1 MFLYKT
7 GGGVMIKPLI
17 IGIAGGAGSGK
28 STISEKLKS
37 INGESKVQIIDQNSF
52 IKDFSSMSFDERKK
66 LNLDHP
72 DSFDFDY
79 LIRILKDLAL
89 GNTVSIPAFDFVSLE
104 RTDNF
109 QNFTPKDIIIVEG
122 SLILYEKKLRD
133 LFDIK
138 VFIDTDSDIR
148 LIRRII
154 RDTKEK
160 SMPLEK
166 IILEYISVVK
176 PTNMNFVEPTKR
188 FADIIIPEGGEN
200 EVAINILNAK
210 IKETFK
216 HL

>member
-1 MFLYKT
+1 
-7 GGGVMIKPLI
+7 MIKPLI

-37 INGESKVQIIDQNSF
+37 INGENKVQIIDQNSF

-66 LNLDHP
+66 LNLEHP

-89 GNTVSIPAFDFVSLE
+89 GNTVSIPTFDFVSLE

-176 PTNMNFVEPTKR
+176 PTNINFVEPTKR

>member
-1 MFLYKT
+1 
-7 GGGVMIKPLI
+7 MIKPLI

-37 INGESKVQIIDQNSF
+37 INGENKVQIIDQNSF

-66 LNLDHP
+66 LNLEHP

-89 GNTVSIPAFDFVSLE
+89 GNTVSIPTFDFVSLE

-216 HL
+216 HLW

>member
-1 MFLYKT
+1 
-7 GGGVMIKPLI
+7 MIKPLI

-37 INGESKVQIIDQNSF
+37 INGENKVQIIDQNSF

-66 LNLDHP
+66 LNLEHP

-109 QNFTPKDIIIVEG
+109 QNITPKDIIIVEG

-176 PTNMNFVEPTKR
+176 PTNINFVEPTKR

>member
-1 MFLYKT
+1 MR
-7 GGGVMIKPLI
+7 KPLI

-37 INGESKVQIIDQNSF
+37 INGENKVQIIEQNSF
-52 IKDFSSMSFDERKK
+52 VKDFSSMNFDERKK
-66 LNLDHP
+66 LNFEHP

-79 LIRILKDLAL
+79 LVRILKDLAL
-89 GNTVSIPAFDFVSLE
+89 GNDVSIPSFDFVTLE

-109 QNFTPKDIIIVEG
+109 QTITPKDIIIVEG

-176 PTNMNFVEPTKR
+176 PTNINFVEPTKR

>member
-1 MFLYKT
+1 MRR
-7 GGGVMIKPLI
+7 PLI

-37 INGESKVQIIDQNSF
+37 INGENKVQIIEQNSF
-52 IKDFSSMSFDERKK
+52 VKDFSSMNFDERKK
-66 LNLDHP
+66 LNFEHP

-79 LIRILKDLAL
+79 LVRILKDLAL
-89 GNTVSIPAFDFVSLE
+89 GEDASIPSFDFVTLE
-104 RTDNF
+104 RTDDF
-109 QNFTPKDIIIVEG
+109 QTITPKDIIIVEG

-176 PTNMNFVEPTKR
+176 PTNINFVEPTKR
-188 FADIIIPEGGEN
+188 FADIIIPEGGKN

-216 HL
+216 HLW

>member
-1 MFLYKT
+1 MRR
-7 GGGVMIKPLI
+7 PLI

-37 INGESKVQIIDQNSF
+37 TNGENKVQIIEQNSF
-52 IKDFSSMSFDERKK
+52 VKDFSSMNFDERKK
-66 LNLDHP
+66 LNFEHP

-79 LIRILKDLAL
+79 LVRILKDLAL
-89 GNTVSIPAFDFVSLE
+89 GEDASIPSFDFVALE
-104 RTDNF
+104 RTDDF
-109 QNFTPKDIIIVEG
+109 QTITPKDIIIVEG

-176 PTNMNFVEPTKR
+176 PTNINFVEPTKR
-188 FADIIIPEGGEN
+188 FADIIIPEGGKN

>member
-1 MFLYKT
+1 
-7 GGGVMIKPLI
+7 MIKPLI

-37 INGESKVQIIDQNSF
+37 INGENKVQIIDQNSF

-66 LNLDHP
+66 LNLEHP

-176 PTNMNFVEPTKR
+176 PTNINFVEPTKR

-200 EVAINILNAK
+200 EVAINILN
-210 IKETFK
+210 
-216 HL
+216 LS

>member
-1 MFLYKT
+1 MRR
-7 GGGVMIKPLI
+7 PLI

-37 INGESKVQIIDQNSF
+37 INGENKVQIIEQNSF
-52 IKDFSSMSFDERKK
+52 VKDFSSMNFDERKK
-66 LNLDHP
+66 LNFEHP
-72 DSFDFDY
+72 DSYDFDY
-79 LIRILKDLAL
+79 LVRILKDLAL
-89 GNTVSIPAFDFVSLE
+89 GNDVSIPSFDFVTLE

-109 QNFTPKDIIIVEG
+109 QTITPKDIIIVEG

-176 PTNMNFVEPTKR
+176 PTNINFVEPTKR

>member
-1 MFLYKT
+1 
-7 GGGVMIKPLI
+7 MIKPLI

-37 INGESKVQIIDQNSF
+37 INGENKVQIIDQNSF
-52 IKDFSSMSFDERKK
+52 IKDFSSMSFDERQK
-66 LNLDHP
+66 LNLEHP

-89 GNTVSIPAFDFVSLE
+89 GNTVSIPTFDFVSLE

-109 QNFTPKDIIIVEG
+109 QNITPKDIIIVEG

-176 PTNMNFVEPTKR
+176 PTNINFVEPTKR

>member
-1 MFLYKT
+1 
-7 GGGVMIKPLI
+7 MIKPLI

-37 INGESKVQIIDQNSF
+37 INGENKVQIIDQNSF
-52 IKDFSSMSFDERKK
+52 IKDFSSMSFDERQK
-66 LNLDHP
+66 LNLEHP
-72 DSFDFDY
+72 DSFDFDF
-79 LIRILKDLAL
+79 LVRTLNDLAL
-89 GNTVSIPAFDFVSLE
+89 GNSASIPSFDFVTLE

-109 QNFTPKDIIIVEG
+109 QNISPKDIIIVEG

-176 PTNMNFVEPTKR
+176 PTNTNFVEPTKR

>member
-1 MFLYKT
+1 
-7 GGGVMIKPLI
+7 MIKPLI

-37 INGESKVQIIDQNSF
+37 INGENKVQIIDQNLF

-66 LNLDHP
+66 LNLEHP

-89 GNTVSIPAFDFVSLE
+89 GNTVSIPTFDFVSLE

-176 PTNMNFVEPTKR
+176 PTNINFVEPTKR

>member
-1 MFLYKT
+1 
-7 GGGVMIKPLI
+7 MIKPLI
-17 IGIAGGAGSGK
+17 IGIAVGAGSGK

-37 INGESKVQIIDQNSF
+37 INGENKVQILDQNSF

-66 LNLDHP
+66 LNLEHP

-109 QNFTPKDIIIVEG
+109 QNITPKDIIIVEG

-176 PTNMNFVEPTKR
+176 PTNINFVEPTKR

>member
-1 MFLYKT
+1 
-7 GGGVMIKPLI
+7 MIKPLI

-37 INGESKVQIIDQNSF
+37 INGENKVQIIDQNSF

-66 LNLDHP
+66 LNLEHP

-89 GNTVSIPAFDFVSLE
+89 GNTVSIPTFDFVSLE

-176 PTNMNFVEPTKR
+176 PTNINFVEPTKR

-216 HL
+216 HLW

>member
-1 MFLYKT
+1 
-7 GGGVMIKPLI
+7 MIKPLI

-37 INGESKVQIIDQNSF
+37 INGENKVQIIDQNLF

-66 LNLDHP
+66 LNLEHP

-176 PTNMNFVEPTKR
+176 PTNINFVEPTKR

-216 HL
+216 HLW

>member
-1 MFLYKT
+1 
-7 GGGVMIKPLI
+7 MIKPLI

-37 INGESKVQIIDQNSF
+37 INGENKVQIIDQNSF

-66 LNLDHP
+66 LNLEHP

-89 GNTVSIPAFDFVSLE
+89 GNTVSIPTFDFVSLE

-109 QNFTPKDIIIVEG
+109 QNFSPKDIIIVEG

-176 PTNMNFVEPTKR
+176 PTNINFVEPTKR

>member
-1 MFLYKT
+1 MRR
-7 GGGVMIKPLI
+7 PLI

-37 INGESKVQIIDQNSF
+37 INGENKVQIIEQNSF
-52 IKDFSSMSFDERKK
+52 VKDFSSMNFDERKK
-66 LNLDHP
+66 LNFEHP

-79 LIRILKDLAL
+79 LVRILKDLAL
-89 GNTVSIPAFDFVSLE
+89 GEDASIPSFDFVALE

-109 QNFTPKDIIIVEG
+109 QTISPKDIIIVEG

-176 PTNMNFVEPTKR
+176 PTNINFVEPTKR
-188 FADIIIPEGGEN
+188 FADIIIPEGGKN

>member
-1 MFLYKT
+1 
-7 GGGVMIKPLI
+7 MIKPLI

-37 INGESKVQIIDQNSF
+37 INGENKVQIIDQNSF

-66 LNLDHP
+66 LNLEHP

-176 PTNMNFVEPTKR
+176 PTNINFVEPTKR

-210 IKETFK
+210 IKGTFK

>member
-1 MFLYKT
+1 MRR
-7 GGGVMIKPLI
+7 PLI

-37 INGESKVQIIDQNSF
+37 INGENKVQIIEQNSF
-52 IKDFSSMSFDERKK
+52 VKDFSSMNFDERKK
-66 LNLDHP
+66 LNFEHP

-79 LIRILKDLAL
+79 LVRILKDLAL
-89 GNTVSIPAFDFVSLE
+89 GEDASIPSFDFVTLE

-109 QNFTPKDIIIVEG
+109 QTITPKDIIIVEG

-176 PTNMNFVEPTKR
+176 PTNINFVEPTKR

-216 HL
+216 HLW

>member
-1 MFLYKT
+1 MR
-7 GGGVMIKPLI
+7 KPLI

-37 INGESKVQIIDQNSF
+37 INGENKVQIIEQNSF
-52 IKDFSSMSFDERKK
+52 VKDFSSMNFDERKK
-66 LNLDHP
+66 LNFEHP

-79 LIRILKDLAL
+79 LVRILKDLAL
-89 GNTVSIPAFDFVSLE
+89 GNDLSIPSFDFVTLE

-109 QNFTPKDIIIVEG
+109 QTITPKDIIIVEG

-176 PTNMNFVEPTKR
+176 PTNINFVEPTKR
-188 FADIIIPEGGEN
+188 FADIIIPEGGKN

>member
-1 MFLYKT
+1 
-7 GGGVMIKPLI
+7 MIKPLI

-37 INGESKVQIIDQNSF
+37 INGENKVQIIDQNSF
-52 IKDFSSMSFDERKK
+52 IKDFSSMSFDERQK
-66 LNLDHP
+66 LNLEHP

-79 LIRILKDLAL
+79 LIRILKDLTL
-89 GNTVSIPAFDFVSLE
+89 GNTVSIPTFDFVSLE

-176 PTNMNFVEPTKR
+176 PTNINFVEPTKR

>member
-1 MFLYKT
+1 MR
-7 GGGVMIKPLI
+7 KPLI

-37 INGESKVQIIDQNSF
+37 INGENKVQIIEQNSF
-52 IKDFSSMSFDERKK
+52 VKDFSSMNFDERKK
-66 LNLDHP
+66 LNFEHP
-72 DSFDFDY
+72 DSYDFDY
-79 LIRILKDLAL
+79 LVRILKDLAL
-89 GNTVSIPAFDFVSLE
+89 GNDVSIPSFDFVTLE

-109 QNFTPKDIIIVEG
+109 QTITPKDIIIVEG
-122 SLILYEKKLRD
+122 SLILYEKKFRD

-176 PTNMNFVEPTKR
+176 PTNINFVEPTKR
-188 FADIIIPEGGEN
+188 FADIIIPEGGKN

>member
-1 MFLYKT
+1 MR
-7 GGGVMIKPLI
+7 KPLI

-37 INGESKVQIIDQNSF
+37 INGENKVQIIEQNSF
-52 IKDFSSMSFDERKK
+52 VKDFSSMNFDERKK
-66 LNLDHP
+66 LNFEHP

-79 LIRILKDLAL
+79 LVRILKDLAL
-89 GNTVSIPAFDFVSLE
+89 GNDVSIPSFDFVTLE
-104 RTDNF
+104 RTDDF
-109 QNFTPKDIIIVEG
+109 QTITPKDIIIVEG

-176 PTNMNFVEPTKR
+176 PTNINFVEPTKR
-188 FADIIIPEGGEN
+188 FADIIIPEGGKN

>member
-1 MFLYKT
+1 MRR
-7 GGGVMIKPLI
+7 PLI

-37 INGESKVQIIDQNSF
+37 INGESKVQIIEQNSF
-52 IKDFSSMSFDERKK
+52 VKDFSSMNFDERKK
-66 LNLDHP
+66 LNFEHP

-79 LIRILKDLAL
+79 LVRILKDLAL
-89 GNTVSIPAFDFVSLE
+89 GNDVSIPSFDFVALE

-109 QNFTPKDIIIVEG
+109 QTITPKDIIIVEG

-176 PTNMNFVEPTKR
+176 PTNINFVEPTKR

>member
-1 MFLYKT
+1 MR
-7 GGGVMIKPLI
+7 KPLI

-37 INGESKVQIIDQNSF
+37 INGENKVQIIEQNSF
-52 IKDFSSMSFDERKK
+52 VKDFSSMNFDERKK
-66 LNLDHP
+66 LNFEHP

-79 LIRILKDLAL
+79 LVRILKDLAL
-89 GNTVSIPAFDFVSLE
+89 GNDVSIPSFDFVTLE

-109 QNFTPKDIIIVEG
+109 QTITPKDIIVVEG

-176 PTNMNFVEPTKR
+176 PTNINFVEPTKR

>member
-1 MFLYKT
+1 MR
-7 GGGVMIKPLI
+7 KPLI

-37 INGESKVQIIDQNSF
+37 INGENKVQIIEQNSF
-52 IKDFSSMSFDERKK
+52 VKDFSSMNFDERKK
-66 LNLDHP
+66 LNFEHP
-72 DSFDFDY
+72 DSYDFDY
-79 LIRILKDLAL
+79 LVRILKDLAL
-89 GNTVSIPAFDFVSLE
+89 GNDVSIPSFDFVTLE
-104 RTDNF
+104 RNDNF
-109 QNFTPKDIIIVEG
+109 QTITPKDIIIVEG

-176 PTNMNFVEPTKR
+176 PTNINFVEPTKR

>member
-1 MFLYKT
+1 MR
-7 GGGVMIKPLI
+7 KPLI

-37 INGESKVQIIDQNSF
+37 INGENKVQIIEQNSF
-52 IKDFSSMSFDERKK
+52 VKDFSSMNFDERKK
-66 LNLDHP
+66 LNFEHP

-79 LIRILKDLAL
+79 LVRILKDLAL
-89 GNTVSIPAFDFVSLE
+89 GNDVSIPSFDFVTLE

-109 QNFTPKDIIIVEG
+109 QTITPKDIIIVEG

-176 PTNMNFVEPTKR
+176 PTNINFVEPTKR
-188 FADIIIPEGGEN
+188 FADIIIPEGGKN

-216 HL
+216 HLW

>member
-1 MFLYKT
+1 
-7 GGGVMIKPLI
+7 MIKPLI

-37 INGESKVQIIDQNSF
+37 INGENKVQILDQNSF

-66 LNLDHP
+66 LNLEHP

-89 GNTVSIPAFDFVSLE
+89 GNTVSIPTFDFVSLE

-216 HL
+216 HLW

>member
-1 MFLYKT
+1 
-7 GGGVMIKPLI
+7 MIKPLI

-37 INGESKVQIIDQNSF
+37 INGENKVQIIDQNSF
-52 IKDFSSMSFDERKK
+52 IKDFSSISFDERKK
-66 LNLDHP
+66 LNLEHP

-89 GNTVSIPAFDFVSLE
+89 GNTVSIPTFDFVSLD

-109 QNFTPKDIIIVEG
+109 QNFSPKDIIIVEG

-176 PTNMNFVEPTKR
+176 PTNINFVEPTKR

>member
-1 MFLYKT
+1 MRR
-7 GGGVMIKPLI
+7 PLI

-37 INGESKVQIIDQNSF
+37 INGENKVQIIEQNSF
-52 IKDFSSMSFDERKK
+52 VKDFSSMNFDERKK
-66 LNLDHP
+66 LNFEHP

-79 LIRILKDLAL
+79 LVRILKDLAL
-89 GNTVSIPAFDFVSLE
+89 GEDASIPSFDFVTLE
-104 RTDNF
+104 RTDDF
-109 QNFTPKDIIIVEG
+109 QTITPKDIIIVEG

-154 RDTKEK
+154 RDTKVK

-176 PTNMNFVEPTKR
+176 PTNINFVEPTKR

>member
-1 MFLYKT
+1 MR
-7 GGGVMIKPLI
+7 KPLI

-37 INGESKVQIIDQNSF
+37 INGENKVQIIEQNSF
-52 IKDFSSMSFDERKK
+52 VKDFSSMNFDERKK
-66 LNLDHP
+66 LNFEHP
-72 DSFDFDY
+72 DSYDFDY
-79 LIRILKDLAL
+79 LVRILKDLAL
-89 GNTVSIPAFDFVSLE
+89 GNDVSIPSFDFVTLE

-109 QNFTPKDIIIVEG
+109 QTITPKDIIIVEG

-176 PTNMNFVEPTKR
+176 PTNINFVEPTKR

>member
-1 MFLYKT
+1 MR
-7 GGGVMIKPLI
+7 KPLI

-37 INGESKVQIIDQNSF
+37 INGENKVQIIEQNSF
-52 IKDFSSMSFDERKK
+52 VKDFSSMNFDERKK
-66 LNLDHP
+66 LNFEHP

-79 LIRILKDLAL
+79 LVRILKDLAL
-89 GNTVSIPAFDFVSLE
+89 GNDVSIPSFDFVTLE
-104 RTDNF
+104 RTDDF
-109 QNFTPKDIIIVEG
+109 QTITPKDIIIVEG

-176 PTNMNFVEPTKR
+176 PTNINFVEPTKR

>member
-1 MFLYKT
+1 
-7 GGGVMIKPLI
+7 MIKPLI

-37 INGESKVQIIDQNSF
+37 INGENKVQILDQNSF

-66 LNLDHP
+66 LNLEHP

-89 GNTVSIPAFDFVSLE
+89 GNTVSIPTFDFVSLE

>member
-1 MFLYKT
+1 MR
-7 GGGVMIKPLI
+7 KPLI

-37 INGESKVQIIDQNSF
+37 INGENKVQIIEQNSF
-52 IKDFSSMSFDERKK
+52 VKDFSSMNFDERKK
-66 LNLDHP
+66 LNFEHP
-72 DSFDFDY
+72 DSYDFDY
-79 LIRILKDLAL
+79 LVRILKDLAL
-89 GNTVSIPAFDFVSLE
+89 GNDVSIPSFDFVTLE

-109 QNFTPKDIIIVEG
+109 QTITPKDIIIVEG

-176 PTNMNFVEPTKR
+176 PTNINFVEPTKR
-188 FADIIIPEGGEN
+188 FADIIIPEGGKN

>member
-1 MFLYKT
+1 
-7 GGGVMIKPLI
+7 MIKPLI

-37 INGESKVQIIDQNSF
+37 INGENKVQIIDQNSF
-52 IKDFSSMSFDERKK
+52 IKDFSSMSFDERQK
-66 LNLDHP
+66 LNLEHP

-79 LIRILKDLAL
+79 LIIILKDLAL
-89 GNTVSIPAFDFVSLE
+89 GNTVSIPTFDFVSLE

-176 PTNMNFVEPTKR
+176 PTNINFVEPTKR

>member
-1 MFLYKT
+1 MRR
-7 GGGVMIKPLI
+7 PLI

-37 INGESKVQIIDQNSF
+37 INGENKVQIIEQNSF
-52 IKDFSSMSFDERKK
+52 VKDFSSMNFDERKK
-66 LNLDHP
+66 LNFEHP

-79 LIRILKDLAL
+79 LVRILNDLAL
-89 GNTVSIPAFDFVSLE
+89 GEDASIPSFDFVTLE

-109 QNFTPKDIIIVEG
+109 QTITPKDIIIVEG

-176 PTNMNFVEPTKR
+176 PTNINFVEPTKR
-188 FADIIIPEGGEN
+188 FADIIIPEGGKN